1 MAIVRYPSEFQAN
14 ANTDYLE
21 IKMIRR
27 TYGSETNKYEL
38 AKDYAGANT
47 VVLNM
52 PQKVTESI
60 SQNWRNA
67 ALGEAGRFMTSGQIR
82 NKPADFTGSLVKRL
96 IEQFLL
102 NTATNNLGKVGA
114 SNLNENGILSATSG
128 IVYNPM
134 MEVLYDGPDFR
145 QFNFQFVLFTKS
157 QKDAENIFKI
167 VRFFQYSSVP
177 SNTGAKSN
185 PEGLSSVLYT
195 STATGFYE
203 GVGKAAAT
211 GIQDLINGILNPD
224 PKKGGPIKNPV
235 GMFGKTIQQAIGGLG
250 NGAVGIAGVLAA
262 GGNAIFSG
270 NDRFIKQPPFLL
282 LKFRRGSGNHPYI
295 LPLHPCALNSMNIDY
310 TPTGNYTVVNDFGEE
325 EKATVVATTITLTLT
340 EVKNVF
346 ASDYDNK
353 FADTAPGV

>member
-27 TYGSETNKYEL
+27 TYGSEANKYKL
-38 AKDYAGANT
+38 ATDYAGANT

-52 PQKVTESI
+52 PQKVTENI

-67 ALGEAGRFMTSGQIR
+67 ALGEAGRFMTPNQIR
-82 NKPADFTGSLVKRL
+82 SKTADFTGSLVKRL
-96 IEQFLL
+96 VEQFVLD
-102 NTATNNLGKVGA
+102 TATTNLGKVGA

-157 QKDAENIFKI
+157 KQDAENIFKI

-177 SNTGAKSN
+177 SNTGATSN
-185 PEGLSSVLYT
+185 KQGLSSVLYT

-203 GVGKAAAT
+203 GVAQTGAT
-211 GIQDLINGILNPD
+211 AIQNGIGALLD
-224 PKKGGPIKNPV
+224 PKGAVKNNP
-235 GMFGKTIQQAIGGLG
+235 FSSTIDQAIKTLGGSLAG
-250 NGAVGIAGVLAA
+250 LAGASAAGV
-262 GGNAIFSG
+262 GAIFTGDS
-270 NDRFIKQPPFLL
+270 RFIKQPPFLL
-282 LKFRRGSGNHPYI
+282 LKFKRGSGNHPYI
-295 LPLHPCALNSMNIDY
+295 LPLHPCALNSMSIDY
-310 TPTGNYTVVNDFGEE
+310 TPTGNYTVVNDFGAE
-325 EKATVVATTITLTLT
+325 EKATVVATTITLTMT

-353 FADTAPGV
+353 FANTAPGV

>member
-27 TYGSETNKYEL
+27 TYGSETNKYEP
-38 AKDYAGANT
+38 AKDYAGADT

-60 SQNWRNA
+60 SQSWRNA
-67 ALGEAGRFMTSGQIR
+67 SLGEAGRFMTSGQIN
-82 NKPADFTGSLVKRL
+82 NKSADFTGSLIKRL
-96 IEQFLL
+96 VEQFVLD
-102 NTATNNLGKVGA
+102 TATTNLGKVGA

-157 QKDAENIFKI
+157 KSDAENIFKI

-177 SNTGAKSN
+177 SNTGAISN
-185 PEGLSSVLYT
+185 KEGLSSVLYT

-203 GVGKAAAT
+203 GTAKTAAT
-211 GIQDLINGILNPD
+211 GIQDVIGTLLD
-224 PKKGGPIKNPV
+224 PKGAAKNGPAKNFSNTIDQIIKTLGGAATGLV
-235 GMFGKTIQQAIGGLG
+235 GTSLAGLG
-250 NGAVGIAGVLAA
+250 
-262 GGNAIFSG
+262 AIFSG
-270 NDRFIKQPPFLL
+270 DDRFIKQPPFLL
-282 LKFRRGSGNHPYI
+282 LKFRRGSGNNPYI

-310 TPTGNYTVVNDFGEE
+310 TPSGNYTVINDFGAE
-325 EKATVVATTITLTLT
+325 EKATVVATTITLSLT
-340 EVKNVF
+340 EIKNVF

-353 FADTAPGV
+353 FANTAPGV

>member
-27 TYGSETNKYEL
+27 SYGSETNKYEM
-38 AKDYAGANT
+38 AKDYAGADT

-60 SQNWRNA
+60 GQNWRNTT
-67 ALGEAGRFMTSGQIR
+67 LGEAGRFLTPNQIKA
-82 NKPADFTGSLVKRL
+82 NGGMDFTGSLIKRL
-96 IEQFLL
+96 VEQFVL
-102 NTATNNLGKVGA
+102 NTATTNLGKVGA
-114 SNLNENGILSATSG
+114 SNLSENGILSATSG

-177 SNTGAKSN
+177 SNTDATSN
-185 PEGLSSVLYT
+185 KQGLSSVLYT

-203 GVGKAAAT
+203 DVGKTA
-211 GIQDLINGILNPD
+211 GQGVQDLIGGILD
-224 PKKGGPIKNPV
+224 PKKNPLKIFK
-235 GMFGKTIQQAIGGLG
+235 GTIDQAIAGLG
-250 NGAVGIAGVLAA
+250 NGITGLAGAGLAGA
-262 GGNAIFSG
+262 GAIFTG
-270 NDRFIKQPPFLL
+270 DNRFIRQPPFLL
-282 LKFRRGSGNHPYI
+282 LKFRRGSGNNPYI

-310 TPTGNYTVVNDFGEE
+310 TPSGNYTVINDFGTE
-325 EKATVVATTITLTLT
+325 EKATVVATTITLSLT
-340 EVKNVF
+340 EIKNVF
-346 ASDYDNK
+346 ASDYDDK
-353 FADTAPGV
+353 FANTAPGV